1 MDNRKLSRRQL
12 LKAAGALGVAAAALD
27 PMKVF
32 ADENEGQGRVTWDII
47 NVNFVNGSPTHITRG
62 GHAKAQST
70 NGMHIVTA
78 EINVTGHGTFPN
90 TDKCSKDVT
99 GGGTWSI
106 AHISGDPSHCF
117 SGSGTYRVI
126 ELLSWHPAAGTLPL
140 PDNTGD
146 RGTPSSGLATLRV
159 LYHNENGTQR
169 RGTLT
174 VSCDLPVGSPACM
187 FEGITASMDYEDF
200 WQTEKP
206 GAGEG
211 NRTLFHISSSGGG
224 D

>member
-1 MDNRKLSRRQL
+1 MPARESSRAQSAERGIKMDDRKLSRRQL
-12 LKAAGALGVAAAALD
+12 LKAAGVLGVAAATLD
-27 PMKVF
+27 PIKVL

-62 GHAKAQST
+62 GNAKAQST
-70 NGMHIVTA
+70 NGMHTVTA
-78 EINVTGHGTFPN
+78 EITVTGHGTFPN

-99 GGGTWSI
+99 GGGNSAVTGTSD
-106 AHISGDPSHCF
+106 ARCLPGDGH
-117 SGSGTYRVI
+117 YQVI

-187 FEGITASMDYEDF
+187 FEVI
-200 WQTEKP
+200 
-206 GAGEG
+206 
-211 NRTLFHISSSGGG
+211 
-224 D
+224 